1 MELYVRELTCQGD
14 KKVKSEKVKSEKSEV
29 KALGSTFHL
38 SLFTFQGSCLV
49 ADAHSAFASS
59 LLMFSINP
67 STSGLAT

>member
-14 KKVKSEKVKSEKSEV
+14 KKVKSEKSEV
-29 KALGSTFHL
+29 KALRFTFHL
-38 SLFTFQGSCLV
+38 SLIYRYV

-59 LLMFSINP
+59 LFMFSINP